1 MTRTNLDFVRGAD
14 AISSRSVLP
23 ESRSITRKQDASS
36 SP

>member
-1 MTRTNLDFVRGAD
+1 MTRKNLVFVRGAD

-23 ESRSITRKQDASS
+23 ESRSIVRKQNASS